1 MATTAASPP
10 LSSPLPDRWAD
21 RTHPAP
27 PHRAAAVSWA
37 EELENVREISRR
49 QLSAAAALPHL
60 MLPAVFVMV
69 AALLLRLLVLLSP

>member
-1 MATTAASPP
+1 M
-10 LSSPLPDRWAD
+10 
-21 RTHPAP
+21 
-27 PHRAAAVSWA
+27 SWA